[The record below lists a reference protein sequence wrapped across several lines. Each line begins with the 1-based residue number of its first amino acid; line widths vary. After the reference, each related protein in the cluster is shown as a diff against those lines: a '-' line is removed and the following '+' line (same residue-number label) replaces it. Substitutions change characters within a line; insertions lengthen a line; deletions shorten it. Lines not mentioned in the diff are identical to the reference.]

1 MKKIQ
6 IRKYLLIHACTIYL
20 MFCFVGLNKN
30 FGNDLSYS
38 CFYMFTLHCISQIMT
53 EARSVMKVLS
63 KALVAVIEN
72 G

>member
-1 MKKIQ
+1 
-6 IRKYLLIHACTIYL
+6 

-30 FGNDLSYS
+30 SGNDLSYS

-53 EARSVMKVLS
+53 EARSRALLVDCSVMKVLS